1 MSGFREMRRK
11 TPTTFEEESIAEA
24 DPPNLRHLH
33 QQHIGEGAAGNRHE
47 ERLAPEMNQDGDDDG
62 QSHAPVETMLPL

>member
-1 MSGFREMRRK
+1 MNSCPMVGRSVQVNK
-11 TPTTFEEESIAEA
+11 
-24 DPPNLRHLH
+24 H
-33 QQHIGEGAAGNRHE
+33 QQHIGESAASNRHE